1 MPEAVERVSLRSAA
15 VLKAGSGPRSSPTSR
30 ADRRTCPSRPSGPPT
45 VTPCWL
51 PELSGSP
58 GPTPTGA
65 PSRRQ
70 SSRRLRTVRSTTNF
84 TGYTVNSTR
93 PPARRHML
101 WPTCR
106 KEMAMSLPE
115 TKPPETRAP
124 VVRFRNVS
132 KEFPGVLA
140 VDSVDLEIM
149 PGEVHV
155 VAGENGAGK
164 STLMKLLS
172 QVERPSGGEIEI
184 SDEAVEFH
192 GPRHAQTLGVAMV
205 YQEFALASHL
215 SIAENLFMG
224 REPGRFG
231 FVNRRAE
238 TQEARGLLERVG
250 LHTDPDRVVM
260 GLTVAEMQ
268 RVEIAKALAIDAK
281 VVIMDEPTATLAE
294 KEIEDLFEGIRDL
307 TSQGI
312 AILYISHRIDKI
324 FRIANRVTVMRDGK
338 IVDTLPVGD
347 LDEDKLVRL
356 MVGRDIENL
365 YPKTEVEIGDVV
377 LRAEGITRA
386 NVLKD
391 CSFEVRSGEILGF
404 AGLVGA
410 GRTELARAVFGADHM
425 DSGTVELEGRELNIM
440 NPQDAI
446 EAGIGY
452 LTEDR
457 KSEGLALQLGVDQ
470 NITLAHVPTRFGF
483 INLVEE
489 RRIAR
494 RRRDELNIRT
504 PSIRRSVQVLSG
516 GNQQKVVVAKW
527 LVARARVLFF
537 DEPARGI
544 DVGAKAEMFGLIED
558 LAKEGRGI
566 VIISSYLP
574 ELLNMCD
581 RILVMH
587 EGEVAGLIPRAEF
600 SEERVMAL
608 ATRIVEAA

>member
-1 MPEAVERVSLRSAA
+1 M
-15 VLKAGSGPRSSPTSR
+15 SS
-30 ADRRTCPSRPSGPPT
+30 
-45 VTPCWL
+45 
-51 PELSGSP
+51 
-58 GPTPTGA
+58 
-65 PSRRQ
+65 
-70 SSRRLRTVRSTTNF
+70 
-84 TGYTVNSTR
+84 
-93 PPARRHML
+93 
-101 WPTCR
+101 
-106 KEMAMSLPE
+106 PE
-115 TKPPETRAP
+115 TKTP

-140 VDSVDLEIM
+140 VDSVDLDIL
-149 PGEVHV
+149 PGEIHV

-172 QVERPSGGEIEI
+172 QVERPSGGEVEI
-184 SDEAVEFH
+184 SGEPVEFH
-192 GPRHAQTLGVAMV
+192 GPRYAQSLGVAMV

-238 TQEARGLLERVG
+238 SEEARGLLEHVG
-250 LHTDPDRVVM
+250 LRTDPDRMVSS
-260 GLTVAEMQ
+260 LAVAEQQ
-268 RVEIAKALAIDAK
+268 RLEIAKALAIDAK

-294 KEIEDLFEGIRDL
+294 REIEDLFGVIRDL
-307 TSQGI
+307 TSGGI
-312 AILYISHRIDKI
+312 AILYISHRLDEI
-324 FRIANRVTVMRDGK
+324 FRIADRVTVMRDGK

-410 GRTELARAVFGADHM
+410 GRTELARAVFGADRI

-470 NITLAHVPTRFGF
+470 NITLAHLPTRFRF

-527 LVARARVLFF
+527 LEARARVLFF

-608 ATRIVEAA
+608 ATGIEESA